1 MKLRRLIYTSQ
12 ATESF
17 SEHNLLD
24 LLDQSRAYN
33 SVDDITGL
41 LMHKKGFLL
50 QVLEGESE
58 AIEDLLNRLL
68 LDTRHVKLKI
78 VLDRSTEHRLFPNW
92 TMGFVDFHKVELKLI
107 PELCVDLSDLKVI
120 QELTI
125 RLPEVASFLLK
136 EIDCK

>member
-78 VLDRSTEHRLFPNW
+78 VLDRCTEHRLFPNW
-92 TMGFVDFHKVELKLI
+92 TMGCVDFHKVELKLI
-107 PELCVDLSDLKVI
+107 PELYVDLSDLKVI

-125 RLPEVASFLLK
+125 RLPEVASILLK

>member
-1 MKLRRLIYTSQ
+1 MY
-12 ATESF
+12 
-17 SEHNLLD
+17 
-24 LLDQSRAYN
+24 
-33 SVDDITGL
+33 
-41 LMHKKGFLL
+41 KKGFFL

-68 LDTRHVKLKI
+68 LDTRHVQLKI
-78 VLDRSTEHRLFPNW
+78 VLDRCTEHRLFPNW
-92 TMGFVDFHKVELKLI
+92 TMGCLNLHKVELKLI
-107 PELCVDLSDLKVI
+107 PELDVDLSDLKVI

>member
-78 VLDRSTEHRLFPNW
+78 VLDRCTEHRLFPNW
-92 TMGFVDFHKVELKLI
+92 TMGCVDLHKVELKLI

>member
-17 SEHNLLD
+17 SKDNLLD
-24 LLDQSRAYN
+24 LLLQSRAYN
-33 SVDDITGL
+33 SVDDITGV
-41 LMHKKGFLL
+41 LMHKKGFFL

-68 LDTRHVKLKI
+68 LDARHIKLKI
-78 VLDRSTEHRLFPNW
+78 VLDNFTESRMFSNW
-92 TMGFVDFHKVELKLI
+92 AMGCVDFNKDEFKIMPGLY
-107 PELCVDLSDLKVI
+107 VDLSDTKVI
-120 QELTI
+120 QELTT

>member
-1 MKLRRLIYTSQ
+1 MKFRRLIYTSQ

-17 SEHNLLD
+17 SKDNLLD
-24 LLDQSRAYN
+24 LLLQSRAYN
-33 SVDDITGL
+33 SVDDITGV
-41 LMHKKGFLL
+41 LMHKKGFFL

-68 LDTRHVKLKI
+68 LDTRHIKLKI
-78 VLDRSTEHRLFPNW
+78 VLDNFTENRMFSNW
-92 TMGFVDFHKVELKLI
+92 AMGCVDFNKDEFKI
-107 PELCVDLSDLKVI
+107 MPGLCVDLSDPKVI
-120 QELTI
+120 QELTN